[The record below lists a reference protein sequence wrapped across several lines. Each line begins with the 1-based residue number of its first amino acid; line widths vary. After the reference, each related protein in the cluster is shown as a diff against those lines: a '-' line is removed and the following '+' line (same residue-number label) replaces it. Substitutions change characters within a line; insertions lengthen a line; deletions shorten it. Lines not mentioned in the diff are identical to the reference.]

1 MPPKQFWEHYCE
13 YQQDIMGF
21 PLGKECDWCGE
32 TEPTYNHK
40 QHKREKSAYEKL
52 YGYHPQELLVKKI
65 LPVDVFYKLFGQNN
79 E

>member
-13 YQQDIMGF
+13 YQQDVMGF

-32 TEPTYNHK
+32 TEATGNKK
-40 QHKREKSAYEKL
+40 QTPFQRKQKKTA